1 MTRAELIKQVALRMD
16 EVSPDITIANLSVD
30 GSDNNPLYTLIDG
43 LIDGGLL
50 ELFSV
55 AQYWRLPQ
63 KAFTYSSTASANQI
77 IVEVL
82 PNALADR
89 TSPGNGD
96 AELVSPRKM
105 IRLKVP
111 DDFLRVA
118 EINCTDFLRPITEV
132 VTEISEAGKRQHN
145 RALMGKEARPVG
157 VMSHGVWNSSQ
168 AREIDCYSLS
178 SGSTV
183 SASNNSIVASYIAKP
198 ETISDTASPAVS
210 VETAL
215 GGSSVLVPALE
226 WLIAART
233 FGARG
238 DANHAAICQQNAQ
251 NVLV

>member
-1 MTRAELIKQVALRMD
+1 MD

-43 LIDGGLL
+43 LVDGGML

-63 KAFTYSSTASANQI
+63 KAFAYSSTASSNQI
-77 IVEVL
+77 IVEAL
-82 PNALADR
+82 PDALGDR
-89 TSPGNGD
+89 ESAGNGA
-96 AELVSPRKM
+96 AETVTARKV

-118 EINCTDFLRPITEV
+118 EINCDDFLRPITEV
-132 VTEISEAGKRQHN
+132 ATEISEAGKRQHN

-157 VMSHGVWNSSQ
+157 VISHGIWNGEQ
-168 AREIDCYSLS
+168 KREIDCYSLS
-178 SGSTV
+178 GGTSVTASSGI
-183 SASNNSIVASYIAKP
+183 AASYIAKP
-198 ETISDTASPAVS
+198 ATISDSSPAVT

-215 GGSSVLVPALE
+215 GGSSVLIPALE

-238 DANHAAICQQNAQ
+238 DANHSAICQQNAQ

>member
-1 MTRAELIKQVALRMD
+1 MD

-43 LIDGGLL
+43 LVDGGML

-77 IVEVL
+77 IVEAL
-82 PNALADR
+82 PDALGDR
-89 TSPGNGD
+89 VSPGNGA
-96 AELVSPRKM
+96 AETVTARKV

-157 VMSHGVWNSSQ
+157 VMSHGIWNSAQ

-178 SGSTV
+178 GGSSVTASGSD
-183 SASNNSIVASYIAKP
+183 IVASYIAKP
-198 ETISDTASPAVS
+198 DAVFDDTANAGANAVS
-210 VETAL
+210 VETVL
-215 GGSSVLVPALE
+215 GGSSVLIPALE

-238 DANHAAICQQNAQ
+238 DSDHAAICQQNAQ